1 MKAAIIMTGTGP
13 MLILTSY
20 ESLTHPKLL
29 NKFAAKGINEFIGFE
44 IPLEKVKERY
54 GTHFSVVMG
63 DLHETDDLRVLD
75 YNGHRVFNTFTFE
88 EMGPPVYYDEKARV
102 LKAA

>member
-1 MKAAIIMTGTGP
+1 MKAAIIVTGTGP
-13 MLILTSY
+13 MLVLASY
-20 ESLTHPKLL
+20 ESLTHPNLVNKL
-29 NKFAAKGINEFIGFE
+29 AAKGINEFIGFE
-44 IPLEKVKERY
+44 IHLQKIKERY

-75 YNGHRVFNTFTFE
+75 YNGHRVFNNFTFE
-88 EMGPPVYYDEKARV
+88 EMGSPVYYEQKGMH